1 MVCQWRCCRWCTLTK
16 RIIVW
21 SVWTVCKQNHLSLPC
36 MQYMPLELQKWNSV
50 CAELPWPWR
59 HVKCVYGKEYCR
71 KLALCE
77 EGERACF
84 LWMLLTEIIAFNK
97 ACFYCLAFEW
107 IDLFTSSH
115 LHRCISACVCLSVEM
130 HGRCAHTVLLYC
142 ACVVVSMHW
151 CVCVCVCE
159 GERGTVT
166 LILIWVL
173 LYEVFHKRRVA
184 HSKLV
189 ITKLLS
195 HTYKLKH
202 VLGALIF
209 STYICSQKCVFTHL
223 L

>member
-1 MVCQWRCCRWCTLTK
+1 VFEQCVNQTICLCHACST
-16 RIIVW
+16 
-21 SVWTVCKQNHLSLPC
+21 CHLS
-36 MQYMPLELQKWNSV
+36 YRSGIV
-50 CAELPWPWR
+50 CVQSCHDFHVAGA
-59 HVKCVYGKEYCR
+59 HNVKCVYGKEYCR

-115 LHRCISACVCLSVEM
+115 LHCCISACVCLSEM

-166 LILIWVL
+166 LILI
-173 LYEVFHKRRVA
+173 
-184 HSKLV
+184 
-189 ITKLLS
+189 
-195 HTYKLKH
+195 
-202 VLGALIF
+202 
-209 STYICSQKCVFTHL
+209 
-223 L
+223 